1 MSGDDN
7 QPAANHLRLDQF
19 LKLRAISE
27 TGGQAKLMIQSGEVK
42 VNGELETRRRR
53 KLVSGDVVEV
63 SGKQWLVAVPFA
75 AP

>member
-1 MSGDDN
+1 MSGGNN
-7 QPAANHLRLDQF
+7 QSAADHLRLDQY
-19 LKLRAISE
+19 LKLRSIAE
-27 TGGQAKLMIQSGEVK
+27 TGGQAKVMIQSGEVK

-53 KLVSGDVVEV
+53 KLASGDVVEV